1 MRTLTQTAWVQQNS
15 NWFSRT
21 MASVIHTA
29 EVAAHNTFVAAKIT
43 TLAVATVAVSSVK
56 VVTGS
61 FGTSRFNKMT
71 NNAAYR
77 ARASAM
83 LWMPLVAAFEFGY
96 FFMLSLILLL
106 SGGPLLNVMAF
117 FAMAM
122 TMSLSM
128 ALVVGIVSEICIS
141 VIISLYSS
149 IKGSLNEA
157 H

>member
-21 MASVIHTA
+21 IDNVIHTA
-29 EVAAHNTFVAAKIT
+29 EIAAHNTFVAAKIT

-83 LWMPLVAAFEFGY
+83 LWMPLVAAFEFG
-96 FFMLSLILLL
+96 
-106 SGGPLLNVMAF
+106 
-117 FAMAM
+117 
-122 TMSLSM
+122 
-128 ALVVGIVSEICIS
+128 
-141 VIISLYSS
+141 
-149 IKGSLNEA
+149 
-157 H
+157 